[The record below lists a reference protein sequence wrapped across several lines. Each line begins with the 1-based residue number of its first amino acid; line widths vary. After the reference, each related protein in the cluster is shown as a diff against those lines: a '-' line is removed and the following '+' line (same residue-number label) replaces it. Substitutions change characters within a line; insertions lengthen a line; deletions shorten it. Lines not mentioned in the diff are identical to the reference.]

1 MWNFCPYF
9 LFIKLHTQ
17 SKKKIAYKFDIETNR
32 IDWKMSIVA
41 RKEHYVGKFSTE
53 WKWINPNFVNKWL
66 TTATLCIY
74 RIIGNTGL
82 ELIASHIQYIWGR
95 CMGVFWGNCGRIGRL
110 GWFICAVISIKCCSF
125 FILLILKITI
135 NLLLSIYLF

>member
-1 MWNFCPYF
+1 MWIFCPYF
-9 LFIKLHTQ
+9 PFIKLHTQ

-82 ELIASHIQYIWGR
+82 ELIASHTYII
-95 CMGVFWGNCGRIGRL
+95 RIGNWVFL
-110 GWFICAVISIKCCSF
+110 VVIVVVSFNFLCCHIYYVLLFIH
-125 FILLILKITI
+125 LILKITI
-135 NLLLSIYLF
+135 KLLLLFLCLWNM